1 MKKKYNTLNEEMNRM
16 KSLFGE
22 SMLYGNLIIEDTEPS
37 PDKVK
42 EVMEPIKTEVLE
54 ILSNWKIYNGRL
66 KMRDGVIRFGGKSKI
81 KSEIEKSEDII
92 DNMDSKDFC
101 SDSTLSKIESNR
113 KNLKEK
119 EKENRDILTSKD
131 KEFISSL
138 KQKMN
143 LLKSECQRLK
153 SEIENNTE
161 VVDNSE
167 EETKVIEGCP
177 PVGDDGCMVV
187 TKEILEESMVD
198 GVLDIYKLF
207 GFNSEIE
214 QKCGTPK
221 MKIPEELLSSITEI
235 KKLEYPSMFESDNGD
250 IEFCNENFPNVTTIK
265 KLVFDSDPFDIG
277 RFLPNLK
284 NVDDLFIDDFELYY
298 DYETYSKLFSNLS
311 VTNIFAV
318 TEGTSHISFNSFK
331 DETLVSKNVENIEVN
346 LVKGFDDDDYFNYL
360 IDFGWIE
367 KEGEDGV
374 TFLTN
379 PKNKVQELP
388 QVDVIGGKEG
398 AEEEDDSDTDEKE
411 VQSVGKPKMMV
422 DDEEKDIIYTN
433 TKMNKNYNIGKFV
446 YDKKKKEFKI
456 KSKFPFYGK
465 RTGNLVKQ
473 MEDAFWETLSKWY
486 DKPLNSDNTTLD
498 IINDKKFKVKIK

>member
-207 GFNSEIE
+207 GFIVKSN
-214 QKCGTPK
+214 KK

>member
-119 EKENRDILTSKD
+119 EKENSNILTSKD

-284 NVDDLFIDDFELYY
+284 NVDDLFIDDFELF
-298 DYETYSKLFSNLS
+298 YEYGGYSKLFSNLS

-318 TEGTSHISFNSFK
+318 TEGTSHISFSGFK
-331 DETLVSKNVENIEVN
+331 DETLVSKNVENIDVN
-346 LVKGFDDDDYFNYL
+346 LVKGFDGELYYDYL
-360 IDFGWIE
+360 LDFGWTE

-379 PKNKVQELP
+379 PKNKVQDLD

-398 AEEEDDSDTDEKE
+398 TEEEDDSDTDKKE

-422 DDEEKDIIYTN
+422 DDEEKDIIYRQP
-433 TKMNKNYNIGKFV
+433 KLNKDFNIGKFV
-446 YDKKKKEFKI
+446 YDKSKDEFKI
-456 KSKFPFYGK
+456 KSKYPFLLT
-465 RTGNLVKQ
+465 RTNNLVER
-473 MEDAFWETLSKWY
+473 MEQSFWKTLSKWY
-486 DKPLNSDNTTLD
+486 DKTLNSDNTTLD

>member
-1 MKKKYNTLNEEMNRM
+1 MKKLNTINEEINRM

-22 SMLYGNLIIEDTEPS
+22 SRLYGNIVTEDTEPS

-42 EVMEPIKTEVLE
+42 EVMEPIKTEVLK
-54 ILSNWKIYNGRL
+54 ILSDWKIYNDGIKVL
-66 KMRDGVIRFGGKSKI
+66 KEPKRFAGKSKI

-92 DNMDSKDFC
+92 ENMDSKDFC

-119 EKENRDILTSKD
+119 EEKYSKILTSKD

-153 SEIENNTE
+153 SEIENNIE

-187 TKEILEESMVD
+187 TKETLEESMVD

-207 GFNSEIE
+207 GFNSEFE

-235 KKLEYPSMFESDNGD
+235 KKLEYPSMFKSDNGD
-250 IEFCNENFPNVTTIK
+250 IEFCNKNFPNVTTIK
-265 KLVFDSDPFDIG
+265 QLVFDSGPFNIG
-277 RFLPNLK
+277 KILPNLN
-284 NVDDLFIDDFELYY
+284 NVDDLFIDDFRVYY
-298 DYETYSKLFSNLS
+298 DYEGYSKVFSNLS

-318 TEGTSHISFNSFK
+318 TEGTSHITFNGFK
-331 DETLVSKNVENIEVN
+331 DKTLVSKNVENIEVN
-346 LVKGFDDDDYFNYL
+346 LVKGFDNNIYFNYL

-379 PKNKVQELP
+379 PKNKVQDLD
-388 QVDVIGGKEG
+388 QLNVCR
-398 AEEEDDSDTDEKE
+398 
-411 VQSVGKPKMMV
+411 
-422 DDEEKDIIYTN
+422 
-433 TKMNKNYNIGKFV
+433 
-446 YDKKKKEFKI
+446 KK
-456 KSKFPFYGK
+456 
-465 RTGNLVKQ
+465 T
-473 MEDAFWETLSKWY
+473 
-486 DKPLNSDNTTLD
+486 
-498 IINDKKFKVKIK
+498 

>member
-119 EKENRDILTSKD
+119 EKENSNILTSKD

-284 NVDDLFIDDFELYY
+284 NVDDLFIDDFELF
-298 DYETYSKLFSNLS
+298 YEYGGYSKLFSNLS

-318 TEGTSHISFNSFK
+318 TEGTSHISFSGFK
-331 DETLVSKNVENIEVN
+331 DETLVSKNVENIDVN
-346 LVKGFDDDDYFNYL
+346 LVKGFDGELYYDYL
-360 IDFGWIE
+360 LDFGWTE

-379 PKNKVQELP
+379 PKNKVQDLD

-398 AEEEDDSDTDEKE
+398 AEEEDDSDTDKKE

-422 DDEEKDIIYTN
+422 DDEEKDIIYRQP
-433 TKMNKNYNIGKFV
+433 KLNKDFNIGKFV
-446 YDKKKKEFKI
+446 YDKSKDEFKI
-456 KSKFPFYGK
+456 KSKYPFLLT
-465 RTGNLVKQ
+465 RTNNLVER
-473 MEDAFWETLSKWY
+473 MEQSFWKTLSKWY
-486 DKPLNSDNTTLD
+486 DKTLNSDNTTLD